1 MPLPGSCLPLI
12 TSKTRGW
19 AWAQLTCGADN
30 DLNGV
35 LRGLKLLLIWAVVS
49 FPFSLFYFT
58 LISPPLCTDFSTHL
72 CPVSA
77 LILLLLFLLLN
88 KCNSQCNPVMFAP
101 WFTESHSLSES
112 TCKSLP
118 KSSFIP
124 VWHPSN
130 FTLAQQYSLASAA
143 SHHPLLLLPWTKHP
157 SSPEHAAVAG
167 QAEKLHPRTHTSIR
181 VFSFVLCFPNAATHF
196 IQSATAPPTGLPT
209 THTHTHTHTHTQD
222 SPRLSICC
230 ALFCLNESEV
240 ILHSSLHRIADHI
253 NPGTSFFSHVP
264 GLHDKKCNPS
274 HLFHLRHQM

>member
-1 MPLPGSCLPLI
+1 MPLPGSCLTLI

-35 LRGLKLLLIWAVVS
+35 LRGLKLPLIWAVVS

-58 LISPPLCTDFSTHL
+58 LTSHPLCTDFSTHL

-77 LILLLLFLLLN
+77 LILLMLFLLSN
-88 KCNSQCNPVMFAP
+88 KCNSHPVMFAP

-118 KSSFIP
+118 SSSFIP

-130 FTLAQQYSLASAA
+130 FTLAQRYSLASAA
-143 SHHPLLLLPWTKHP
+143 SHHPLLLLPWTEHP

-167 QAEKLHPRTHTSIR
+167 QAEKLHPRTHTSISVQLCSLLPPMLPHTPFR
-181 VFSFVLCFPNAATHF
+181 V
-196 IQSATAPPTGLPT
+196 QLPHLLAST
-209 THTHTHTHTHTQD
+209 LHTHTHTHTHTQD
-222 SPRLSICC
+222 SPRLSTGC

-240 ILHSSLHRIADHI
+240 ILHSSLHRTADHI
-253 NPGTSFFSHVP
+253 NPGTSFSHVYQVYMTKNVIRP
-264 GLHDKKCNPS
+264 T
-274 HLFHLRHQM
+274 LFHLRHQM